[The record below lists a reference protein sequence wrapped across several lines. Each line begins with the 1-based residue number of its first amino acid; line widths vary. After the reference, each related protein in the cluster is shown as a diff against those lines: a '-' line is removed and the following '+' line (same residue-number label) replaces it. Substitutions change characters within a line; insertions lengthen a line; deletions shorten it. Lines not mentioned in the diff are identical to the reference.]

1 MSPTLLSVLRVPPQS
16 IIGTGVLLSNLVAPG
31 VGVETS
37 RNRDLLIACRVQVLF
52 GRRDQIKKLGEEEE
66 YVRVLMRTV
75 R

>member
-37 RNRDLLIACRVQVLF
+37 RNRDLSIACGVQVLF
-52 GRRDQIKKLGEEEE
+52 GRRDQIKKLGEEE
-66 YVRVLMRTV
+66 
-75 R
+75 